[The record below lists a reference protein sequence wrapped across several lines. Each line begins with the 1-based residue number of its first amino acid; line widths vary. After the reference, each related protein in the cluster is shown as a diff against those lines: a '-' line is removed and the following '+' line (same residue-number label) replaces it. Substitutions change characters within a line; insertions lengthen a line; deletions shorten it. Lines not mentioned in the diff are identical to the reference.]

1 MPIIIIKK
9 CRQGTVS
16 SAKDYD
22 IWDHK
27 FLFLSHSNYYRLHR
41 SNNNLYISF
50 SLYRGVLLPTGFF
63 LTVLDDPHWLDQLES
78 GSNKRGQARILL
90 LQTFPLLISIRE
102 MKAFM
107 GLRIFM
113 EYCVIKKSQLISA
126 IFPFFLSIY
135 YVYENCSH
143 SIIWI
148 FSLCKDNL
156 FLYVIFYFYQVEKDG
171 FDFFFLFFLG
181 KKNIIGLFSL
191 CLSFLPLFTYLL

>member
-41 SNNNLYISF
+41 SYNNLYISF

-113 EYCVIKKSQLISA
+113 EYCVIKKSQLLSA
-126 IFPFFLSIY
+126 VSSFFVDL
-135 YVYENCSH
+135 
-143 SIIWI
+143 
-148 FSLCKDNL
+148 
-156 FLYVIFYFYQVEKDG
+156 
-171 FDFFFLFFLG
+171 
-181 KKNIIGLFSL
+181 L
-191 CLSFLPLFTYLL
+191 CLRKLLSFNYLNFFTL